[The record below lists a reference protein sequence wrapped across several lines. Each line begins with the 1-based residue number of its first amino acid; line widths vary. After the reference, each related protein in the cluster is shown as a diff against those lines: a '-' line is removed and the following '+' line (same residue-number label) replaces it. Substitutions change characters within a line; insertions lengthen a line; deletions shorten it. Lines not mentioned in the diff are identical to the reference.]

1 MLTNEER
8 GAIAR
13 ILKAQPDVV
22 AAYLFGSQNRGNAG
36 KESDVDV
43 GVVLDEKG
51 GSLGRELELEREISK
66 VVGREVDVRIL
77 SFEQSPVFL
86 MQAAQGDLLVG
97 YDRWERVAFEVGLAK
112 LHDDAQ
118 QYFRIARHYI
128 K

>member
-1 MLTNEER
+1 MLTDKER
-8 GAIAR
+8 GTIAGV
-13 ILKAQPDVV
+13 LEAQPDLV
-22 AAYLFGSQNRGNAG
+22 AAYLFGSQYRGDAR

-43 GVVLDEKG
+43 GVVLAGKVNT
-51 GSLGRELELEREISK
+51 LKRELELEGEISK
-66 VVGREVDVRIL
+66 ATGREVDVRVL
-77 SFEQSPVFL
+77 SFGQSPVFL

-97 YDRWERVAFEVGLAK
+97 HDRPERVAFEIELAK

>member
-1 MLTNEER
+1 MLTSEGR
-8 GAIAR
+8 GIIASA
-13 ILKAQPDVV
+13 LKAQPDVV
-22 AAYLFGSQNRGNAG
+22 AAYLFGSQSRGSAT
-36 KESDVDV
+36 EDSDVDV
-43 GVVLDEKG
+43 GVVLAGEAD
-51 GSLGRELELEREISK
+51 SLKRELELESEIGK
-66 VVGREVDVRIL
+66 LIGREVDVRVL
-77 SFEQSPVFL
+77 SFEQSPILL